1 VIIRLNKK
9 LLTSLLRPYLDRGF
23 FAFVT
28 RTLFT
33 FMISAGIPV
42 VVGWVTSVVF
52 NTNVGWPAIITV
64 LAMLIFTVPILP
76 SCYLAI
82 LLVFERCLM
91 FVGLYRFLG
100 FRDYALRN
108 KLCAMLKLAV

>member
-1 VIIRLNKK
+1 MIIRLNKK
-9 LLTSLLRPYLDRGF
+9 LLTGLLRPYLDRGF
-23 FAFVT
+23 FAFMA

-33 FMISAGIPV
+33 FMIPVGIPV
-42 VVGWVTSVVF
+42 VVGWATSELM

-64 LAMLIFTVPILP
+64 LSMLIFTVPLLP
-76 SCYLAI
+76 SYYLAI

-91 FVGLYRFLG
+91 FVGLYRLLG